1 MTFESVNNLV
11 NRSTF
16 KLIQLIA
23 TFVLISFVLY
33 LSGLLSPEGQ
43 SAFFDMLKNADIR
56 FLLLSLL
63 VGILVNLGSSL
74 KWYMLIR
81 SQQLGASYWRTF
93 AYYLVGQFYNQI
105 LPTSVGGDVVRSY
118 ELGKFSGRQADSM
131 ASVFVERY
139 TGVLVLLLLAALA
152 VLTQLS
158 RLSVGFVIIS
168 IVAFAV
174 GLGLIGWM
182 VIDQRVYQ
190 AVRNRLTEHLPKST
204 LVFDKLDKLLASV
217 DAYRNHPRAIIWAFI
232 NSLLFYALAVLNVFV
247 TALVFE
253 LNISFSD
260 ICIATPIIMLIMNL
274 PISIGNFG
282 LMEGAYAG
290 VFKLFS
296 YDPLLGVSVALLMR
310 LKSLF
315 DGVMGG
321 VLHPI
326 FVTQKHE

>member
-1 MTFESVNNLV
+1 MS
-11 NRSTF
+11 RPTF

-23 TFVLISFVLY
+23 TFVLLGLVLY
-33 LSGLLSPEGQ
+33 LSGLLSKEGQ
-43 SAFFDMLKNADIR
+43 TAFVEMLKNADLH
-56 FLLLSLL
+56 FLMLSIL
-63 VGILVNLGSSL
+63 VGVLVNLGSAL
-74 KWYMLIR
+74 KWFMLIK
-81 SQQLGASYWRTF
+81 SQQLGAGYWRTF

-118 ELGKFSGRQADSM
+118 ELGKFSGRQADSL

-139 TGVLVLLLLAALA
+139 TGVLVLLLLAGLA

-158 RLSVGFVIIS
+158 RLNVGFVLAS
-168 IVAFAV
+168 IAAFSI
-174 GLGLIGWM
+174 GLGLIAWM
-182 VIDQRVYQ
+182 IVDQRAYQ
-190 AVRNRLTEHLPKST
+190 SVRTKLTGLSPTISAKTT
-204 LVFDKLDKLLASV
+204 LVFEKLDKLLLSV
-217 DAYRNHPRAIIWAFI
+217 DAYRHHPRAIFLAFI
-232 NSLLFYALAVLNVFV
+232 NSLLFYALAVLNIFV
-247 TALVFE
+247 TALVFD
-253 LNISFSD
+253 LNVSFSD

-274 PISIGNFG
+274 PISLGNIG

-310 LKSLF
+310 VKSLI
-315 DGVMGG
+315 DGLMGG